1 MCIVVDPSNG
11 LWAFS
16 LKSRRLRPLYQ
27 RAITS
32 PCLAADFVIFK
43 GECNLHTCRDAGQDS
58 TSQLA
63 AWAVLDRCLASGV
76 AQFRERLA
84 LEMVMQRF
92 VLDAGSNAVRC

>member
-1 MCIVVDPSNG
+1 MTNLCPQMCD
-11 LWAFS
+11 
-16 LKSRRLRPLYQ
+16 
-27 RAITS
+27 
-32 PCLAADFVIFK
+32 
-43 GECNLHTCRDAGQDS
+43 CNLHRDAGQDS

-92 VLDAGSNAVRC
+92 LLDAGSNAVRVRTPGSSIY